1 MRLFL
6 VRHGESQSNADWEGV
21 KKPADLNSPLTELG
35 ENQSEKL
42 AAWMKSKINK
52 VDLVLASS
60 LLRAGQTALPIA
72 EANGLKIAQDH
83 RLREGGYSY
92 SDGSPIPDDLLPMNK
107 RLDWHTHPHEPFD
120 PSVEGCESYA
130 ELKFRVGA
138 FLDEIV
144 ETQVGK
150 TIVAVTHGWTMN
162 AFFDVFFTTC
172 VHRQCYIRIENTALS
187 FIEYKPEWE
196 LGPWFAHFLLQTPHL
211 EFYPK
216 GID

>member
-1 MRLFL
+1 MRLFII
-6 VRHGESQSNADWEGV
+6 RHGESQSNANWGNV
-21 KKPADLNSPLTELG
+21 KNPADLNSLLTELG
-35 ENQSEKL
+35 ENQAEKL

-52 VDLVLASS
+52 VDVVMASS
-60 LLRAGQTALPIA
+60 LIRAGQTAKPIA
-72 EANGLKIAQDH
+72 EAYGLEVAQDH

-92 SDGSPIPDDLLPMNK
+92 SDGRPIPDDLLPMNK
-107 RLDWHTHPHEPFD
+107 RLDWHTLPYEPFD
-120 PSVEGCESYA
+120 PSVKGCESYS

-162 AFFDVFFTTC
+162 AFFDVLFTTC

-187 FIEYKPEWE
+187 FIEYNPDWE
-196 LGPWFAHFLLQTPHL
+196 LGPWFVHFLLQTPHMEL
-211 EFYPK
+211 YPN
-216 GID
+216 GIE